1 MRVSEALKIYF
12 DRRVLFLPTVRSG
25 LGTRVIG
32 HSLWTQMVMGANG
45 LDLEFSSI
53 RYFFESY

>member
-53 RYFFESY
+53 RYFF